1 MVLQAR
7 QAPQGGMGLLVLRG
21 PQGVPAQQGRRVRM
35 GGWELQAN
43 LDWQGIEGEEAQEDA
58 LVCQA

>member
-21 PQGVPAQQGRRVRM
+21 LQGVPAQQGRRVRM
-35 GGWELQAN
+35 GRWEFQAN